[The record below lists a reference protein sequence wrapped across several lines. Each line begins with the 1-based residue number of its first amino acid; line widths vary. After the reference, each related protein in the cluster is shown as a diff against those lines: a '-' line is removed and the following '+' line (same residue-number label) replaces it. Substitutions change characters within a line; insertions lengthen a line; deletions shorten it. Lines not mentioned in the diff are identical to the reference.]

1 MQHPADDV
9 PNSPARTG
17 SSAHDARPGAD
28 PLAPGAVRRERE
40 LPVVRDEAWALL
52 RDAAGLTRW
61 LADRVDLE
69 VIPGAEGTITDG
81 HGERRVVV
89 EEVDEGRHVALR
101 WWAPGEEAALV
112 DLRLEPITD
121 ASTRLVVTEVPLRVV
136 AVPAAAPASWTG
148 AGSSGPGA
156 GPQLALACR

>member
-9 PNSPARTG
+9 PNTSPRTG
-17 SSAHDARPGAD
+17 SSAHDAGPGAD

-40 LPVVRDEAWALL
+40 LPVGHDEAWALL

-61 LADRVDLE
+61 LADHVDLD
-69 VIPGAEGTITDG
+69 VSPGAEGTISDG
-81 HGERRVVV
+81 HGERSVVV

-101 WWAPGEEAALV
+101 WWAAGEEPALV

-121 ASTRLVVTEVPLRVV
+121 SSTRLIVTEVPLRVV
-136 AVPAAAPASWTG
+136 AVPAAAPASWTAPG
-148 AGSSGPGA
+148 ASGPAA